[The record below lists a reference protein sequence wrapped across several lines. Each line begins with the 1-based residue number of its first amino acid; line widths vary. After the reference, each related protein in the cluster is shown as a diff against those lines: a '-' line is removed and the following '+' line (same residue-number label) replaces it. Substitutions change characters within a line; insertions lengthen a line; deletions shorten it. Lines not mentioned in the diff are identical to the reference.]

1 MIILTGRMAVDG
13 SRHGAVAENLCSD
26 LQACDRERELGMVW
40 AFETSRPT
48 LIDAPPPTR
57 LYLLIL
63 SKHLYQLEVKL
74 SIS

>member
-40 AFETSRPT
+40 AFETSKP
-48 LIDAPPPTR
+48 IYP
-57 LYLLIL
+57 
-63 SKHLYQLEVKL
+63 K
-74 SIS
+74 